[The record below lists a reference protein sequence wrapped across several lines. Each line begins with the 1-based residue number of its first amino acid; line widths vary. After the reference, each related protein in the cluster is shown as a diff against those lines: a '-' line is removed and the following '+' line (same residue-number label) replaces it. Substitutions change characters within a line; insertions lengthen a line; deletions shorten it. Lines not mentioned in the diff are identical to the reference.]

1 MSDAPEVDATLVYYE
16 EFSADFIATTLNV
29 DMKEHHT
36 RFLRFV
42 PPHGSILDLGCGS
55 GRDSLAF
62 LQGGYDV
69 TSVDGSQAMVDA
81 TSALT
86 GHPAR
91 KLRFDELDYCGV
103 FDGVWACASLLHVP
117 RDELSEVM
125 RKVMRGLRS
134 AGIVYVSFK
143 TGDEERSVNGRHFTD
158 FTMESLRAWV
168 ALQGFAN
175 VEEIWETGDVREGRS
190 HEGWVNAILTSTL
203 D

>member
-1 MSDAPEVDATLVYYE
+1 MSDAPKGDTTLVYYE

-29 DMKEHHT
+29 DMKEHHA

-42 PPHGSILDLGCGS
+42 PPRGSILDLGCGS
-55 GRDSLAF
+55 GRDSLSF

-81 TSALT
+81 TSSLT

-117 RDELSEVM
+117 RDELGGVM
-125 RKVMRGLRS
+125 RKVMRALRS

-143 TGDEERSVNGRHFTD
+143 TGDEERFVNGRHFTD

-175 VEEIWETGDVREGRS
+175 VEEIWETSDVREGRS